1 MADITADQ
9 LVSFVEDYT
18 RPLSESL
25 LRLKSEYLH
34 PYVIMWGTIDG
45 STPDGGGTGGGITGS
60 SGGTDYIG
68 DGFSGSNY
76 KRLNTVEVHTIANVI
91 NSINNAIITYE
102 STLMKGS
109 TAADYTDNDI
119 VYHTP

>member
-9 LVSFVEDYT
+9 LIQFVEDYT

-25 LRLKSEYLH
+25 LRLKNEYIH
-34 PYVIMWGTIDG
+34 PYVIMWGSIDG
-45 STPDGGGTGGGITGS
+45 STPDGGGTIGGITGT
-60 SGGTDYIG
+60 SGDYIG

-76 KRLNTVEVHTIANVI
+76 RRLSAEDVHTISDAI
-91 NSINNAIITYE
+91 NSINNTILSYE
-102 STLMKGS
+102 SVLMQGS
-109 TAADYTDNDI
+109 TSANYNDNDI